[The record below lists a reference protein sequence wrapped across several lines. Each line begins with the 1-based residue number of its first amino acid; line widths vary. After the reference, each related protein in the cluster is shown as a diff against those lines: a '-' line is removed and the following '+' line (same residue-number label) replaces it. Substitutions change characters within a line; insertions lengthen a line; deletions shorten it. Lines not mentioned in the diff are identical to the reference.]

1 MTSNGKPQSVVI
13 TGAAGDMGRA
23 FAASFLADGFTVYGG
38 DVRPVPEAE
47 GLIAVELDVTD
58 REAVFALA
66 RRAADES
73 HLAVWINAG
82 GIVSID
88 PIDEAGDEAGEAIW
102 ERIIAVNLS
111 GTFYGC
117 AAALEAMRGNE
128 PPGGRIV
135 NIGSISGQLGGLGP
149 HPAYGAS
156 KAGVHALTKTYA
168 LAGARHGIFCNA
180 IAPSIVEGSMAAEFA
195 GTVIE
200 KYLKAIP
207 QHRLATMDE
216 VTNAVR
222 HLADPDASYTNGT
235 IYQLNGAQLMIG

>member
-1 MTSNGKPQSVVI
+1 MARGGKSQSVVI
-13 TGAAGDMGRA
+13 TGAAGDMGQA
-23 FAASFLADGFTVYGG
+23 FTKSFLADAFTVYGG
-38 DVRPVPEAE
+38 DVREVPQGE

-66 RRAADES
+66 RRAARES
-73 HLAVWINAG
+73 RLAVWINAA

-88 PIDEAGDEAGEAIW
+88 AVEEADEATW
-102 ERIIAVNLS
+102 ERLIAINLG
-111 GTFYGC
+111 GTFHGC
-117 AAALEAMRGNE
+117 AAALEAMRGNQ

-149 HPAYGAS
+149 HPGYGAS

-168 LAGARHGIFCNA
+168 LAGAHHGITCNA
-180 IAPSIVEGSMAAEFA
+180 VAPSIVEGSMAAEFTGA
-195 GTVIE
+195 QRE
-200 KYLKAIP
+200 KYLKTIP

-216 VTNAVR
+216 VVNAVR

-235 IYQLNGAQLMIG
+235 IYQLNGAQLMTG

>member
-1 MTSNGKPQSVVI
+1 MAQTDPPQAVVI

-23 FAASFLADGFTVYGG
+23 FTKSFLADGFTVYGG
-38 DVRPVPEAE
+38 DVREMPPAP
-47 GLIAVELDVTD
+47 GLIAAELDVTD

-66 RRAADES
+66 RRAASES
-73 HLAVWINAG
+73 RLAVWINAA

-88 PIDEAGDEAGEAIW
+88 PIDEADEATW
-102 ERIIAVNLS
+102 QRLIAVNLG
-111 GTFYGC
+111 GTFHGC
-117 AAALEAMRGNE
+117 AAALEAMRGNT

-149 HPAYGAS
+149 HPGYGAS

-168 LAGARHGIFCNA
+168 LAGARFGIACNA
-180 IAPSIVEGSMAAEFA
+180 VAPSIVEGSMAAEFTGA
-195 GTVIE
+195 QLE

-216 VTNAVR
+216 VVAAVR
-222 HLADPDASYTNGT
+222 HLADPGASYTNGT
-235 IYQLNGAQLMIG
+235 IYQLNGGQLMIG